1 LRVLVQKKRRL
12 KMLAVDLTLLY
23 IIMTYF
29 VGYWVGCRITNK
41 KYEGRLSTPRQTVQS
56 SVSIDGEARPKA
68 K

>member
-1 LRVLVQKKRRL
+1 
-12 KMLAVDLTLLY
+12 MLAVDLTLLY